1 MKSGVA
7 RAELPPCSYTVD
19 GKDWQKYAHWDPFK
33 YTRNLVSDGN
43 GKYNLLILCWPMGK
57 ASPIHD
63 HANSH
68 CFVKMLDGRLD
79 ATNYQAPATIEVAK
93 SVSLNCIIS
102 RINRLASP
110 LSRRARLFYC
120 RTT

>member
-1 MKSGVA
+1 
-7 RAELPPCSYTVD
+7 
-19 GKDWQKYAHWDPFK
+19 
-33 YTRNLVSDGN
+33 
-43 GKYNLLILCWPMGK
+43 MGK

-93 SVSLNCIIS
+93 SVSLKGIIS
-102 RINRLASP
+102 LANRLASP
-110 LSRRARLFYC
+110 LSRRARLFYY

>member
-1 MKSGVA
+1 MSFHTFTK
-7 RAELPPCSYTVD
+7 SYTVD
-19 GKDWQKYAHWDPFK
+19 GKDWHKYAHWDPFK

-79 ATNYQAPATIEVAK
+79 ATNYQAPATIEVHL
-93 SVSLNCIIS
+93 LNCLYLHLDLVFRS
-102 RINRLASP
+102 ASP
-110 LSRRARLFYC
+110 SSRRALLFSC
-120 RTT
+120 QTT